1 MSYKQKCFFCEYKT
15 TRKDSFHR
23 HLIAKHSEK
32 KEKDTLCS
40 VCGQVFFL
48 YIDLKLHI
56 DQKHPT
62 KHECTHCEYKTN
74 HKNHFNRHVEAKH
87 LERKADRKT

>member
-62 KHECTHCEYKTN
+62 KHV
-74 HKNHFNRHVEAKH
+74 REAGQYG
-87 LERKADRKT
+87 RVRDDITVD